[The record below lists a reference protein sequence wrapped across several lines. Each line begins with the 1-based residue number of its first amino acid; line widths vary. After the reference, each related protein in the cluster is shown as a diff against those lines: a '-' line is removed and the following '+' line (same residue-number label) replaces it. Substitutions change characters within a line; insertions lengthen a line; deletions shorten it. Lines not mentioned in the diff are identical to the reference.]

1 MDFWEFVWGALV
13 IYFYIV
19 FFMVFISCFIDVFR
33 SRDLS
38 GIAKAVWVIVLAVLP
53 IVGVLIYLFARG
65 QGMGERNFKA
75 NVEQAETVVA
85 MGGGAASGPSTEIAN
100 AKQLLDSGAISE
112 AEYNKLKEKALA

>member
-13 IYFYIV
+13 IYFYII

-38 GIAKAVWVIVLAVLP
+38 GGAKAVWVIVLAVLP
-53 IVGVLIYLFARG
+53 IVGVLIYLFSRG
-65 QGMGERNFKA
+65 DGMGERNFQA
-75 NVEQAETVVA
+75 NVKQAETVVA
-85 MGGGAASGPSTEIAN
+85 MGGGTASGPSDEIAN